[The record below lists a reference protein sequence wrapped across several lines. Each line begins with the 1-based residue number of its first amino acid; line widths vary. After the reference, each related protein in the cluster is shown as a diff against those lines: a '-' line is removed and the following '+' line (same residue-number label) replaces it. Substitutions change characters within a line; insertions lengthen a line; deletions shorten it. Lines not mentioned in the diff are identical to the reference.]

1 MPYLSD
7 DLASFKTNVSLQSG
21 FSPSFESGQKVTTCS
36 VADFASMLTF
46 FEQPNSLAVG
56 KDALDVDAD
65 RALWRVL
72 ASNNGESETFL
83 ARTFLETHILD
94 AVALTLALAR

>member
-1 MPYLSD
+1 MSVCNH
-7 DLASFKTNVSLQSG
+7 SFN
-21 FSPSFESGQKVTTCS
+21 PSFESEQKVATSCS
-36 VADFASMLTF
+36 VADFASMFTF

-83 ARTFLETHILD
+83 ARTLLETHILD
-94 AVALTLALAR
+94 AVALTLALARQRAEL

>member
-1 MPYLSD
+1 
-7 DLASFKTNVSLQSG
+7 
-21 FSPSFESGQKVTTCS
+21 
-36 VADFASMLTF
+36 MLTF
-46 FEQPNSLAVG
+46 FEQPNSLPVG

-83 ARTFLETHILD
+83 AGTFLETHILD

>member
-1 MPYLSD
+1 MSVFNH
-7 DLASFKTNVSLQSG
+7 SFN
-21 FSPSFESGQKVTTCS
+21 PSFESEQRVITCS
-36 VADFASMLTF
+36 SGADFASMLTF
-46 FEQPNSLAVG
+46 FEQSNSLAVG

-83 ARTFLETHILD
+83 ARTLLETHILD
-94 AVALTLALAR
+94 AVALTLALARQRAEL

>member
-1 MPYLSD
+1 M
-7 DLASFKTNVSLQSG
+7 
-21 FSPSFESGQKVTTCS
+21 
-36 VADFASMLTF
+36 
-46 FEQPNSLAVG
+46 AVG

-72 ASNNGESETFL
+72 ASHNGESETFL
-83 ARTFLETHILD
+83 AGTFLETHILD

>member
-1 MPYLSD
+1 M
-7 DLASFKTNVSLQSG
+7 
-21 FSPSFESGQKVTTCS
+21 
-36 VADFASMLTF
+36 
-46 FEQPNSLAVG
+46 AVG